1 MKIFIMTDLEGAT
14 GIAGDW
20 GDFNPGGKEH
30 ESARRLLTGDV
41 NAAIEGAIEERVDG
55 IVVLDG
61 HGAAFSI
68 LLEDLNPR
76 AQLIRGRRLLELE
89 GLDESFDLMF
99 AVGAH
104 SMAGTPDG
112 ILTHT
117 LSHTGIDNMWLNE
130 RLVGEIGL
138 WAALAGHYDVP
149 LALVT
154 GDSAAVKE
162 AEALL
167 GNVETVAVKEATSR
181 FAAKCLHPQVSRKLI
196 REAAR
201 RAVSKAGKFCPYKP
215 RLPIELRAEYH
226 DSERADRISQRKGAK
241 RIDGRTVSCRGNNIL
256 EIYKALLN

>member
-1 MKIFIMTDLEGAT
+1 MEGITGVVNSEETSRTGKDYDYFRRIMTRET
-14 GIAGDW
+14 
-20 GDFNPGGKEH
+20 
-30 ESARRLLTGDV
+30 
-41 NAAIEGAIEERVDG
+41 NAAIEGAFEKGADEV
-55 IVVLDG
+55 VVLDG

-68 LLEDLNPR
+68 LLEDLDPR

-99 AVGAH
+99 AVGTH

-117 LSHTGIDNMWLNE
+117 LSHTAIDNIWLNE
-130 RLVGEIGL
+130 QLVGEIGL

-167 GNVETVAVKEATSR
+167 ESVETVAVKEATSR

-201 RAVSKAGKFCPYKP
+201 RAVTKAGKLRPYKP
-215 RLPIELRAEYH
+215 ILPIELKVEYH
-226 DSERADRISQRKGAK
+226 DSDRAERISQRKGVT
-241 RIDGRTVSCRGNNIL
+241 RIDGRTVSSHGNNIL
-256 EIYKALLN
+256 EIYTALLK